1 MQPRHIKRIFAGK
14 IILSFKSFRS
24 IKGDFDFLS
33 INMKQK
39 RETKE
44 MIERNVIKYKLC
56 FMDSRNVIANRNDV
70 MVLVRAN
77 APFKSRAE
85 YDLEIPSVLGRVDAS
100 TGILFSS

>member
-1 MQPRHIKRIFAGK
+1 
-14 IILSFKSFRS
+14 
-24 IKGDFDFLS
+24 
-33 INMKQK
+33 MKQK
-39 RETKE
+39 REAKE

-85 YDLEIPSVLGRVDAS
+85 
-100 TGILFSS
+100 

>member
-14 IILSFKSFRS
+14 MILSFKSFRS
-24 IKGDFDFLS
+24 IKGDNDFLS

-39 RETKE
+39 SEAEE

-70 MVLVRAN
+70 MVLVRVN

-85 YDLEIPSVLGRVDAS
+85 
-100 TGILFSS
+100 

>member
-14 IILSFKSFRS
+14 MILSFKSFRS
-24 IKGDFDFLS
+24 IKGDIDFLS

-39 RETKE
+39 REAKE

-70 MVLVRAN
+70 MVLVRLMRLSN
-77 APFKSRAE
+77 PEQNRIWRSR
-85 YDLEIPSVLGRVDAS
+85 PSW
-100 TGILFSS
+100 

>member
-1 MQPRHIKRIFAGK
+1 MKSVQPRHIKRIFAGK
-14 IILSFKSFRS
+14 MILSFNSFRS
-24 IKGDFDFLS
+24 IKGDIDFLS

-39 RETKE
+39 REAKE

-85 YDLEIPSVLGRVDAS
+85 
-100 TGILFSS
+100 